1 LHSHDLEN
9 RAQLQLQPKQLFGK
23 FFHFSGV
30 NYGYYCFVYL
40 FLLLKDKNP
49 SHPNCSGSPGSFP
62 TGSDAKQTAISSLN
76 GVQVHEMPW
85 NPDKHP
91 VFHAR

>member
-9 RAQLQLQPKQLFGK
+9 RAQLQLQPTQQFGND
-23 FFHFSGV
+23 FHFSDM

-49 SHPNCSGSPGSFP
+49 SHPNCTCSPGSVA
-62 TGSDAKQTAISSLN
+62 TGPGAKQTAISRPN
-76 GVQVHEMPW
+76 RVHAHEMPW